1 MGKKRNNNFFFFYK
15 TRLKEGTD
23 KQMDGQRRC
32 EAASAGTLD

>member
-1 MGKKRNNNFFFFYK
+1 MEKKETTIFFFSK

>member
-1 MGKKRNNNFFFFYK
+1 MEKKETTFFFFYK
-15 TRLKEGTD
+15 TRLKERTD